1 LAASDASLAT
11 NFDGATPTE
20 QVSPSSSST
29 RDRMRSAISGAGPS
43 NRRARRTSR
52 KASSREIGS
61 TSGVNEVK
69 IAMTRA
75 LTSP

>member
-1 LAASDASLAT
+1 MAASEASLAT

-29 RDRMRSAISGAGPS
+29 RDRMRAAISGAGPWR
-43 NRRARRTSR
+43 RRARRTSR
-52 KASSREIGS
+52 NASSSEIGS
-61 TSGVNEVK
+61 TSGVKEPK